1 MPAYRPCHIARGP
14 MQFRCGR
21 LGARFPSERAKVNA
35 LHTQIIVLLSF
46 LLSSGVAFA
55 SETDTKPTYAQVFS
69 GLAMDCIHKEYSNKI
84 AHYMNSDE
92 DSKPPREL
100 YPAFYGCFDWHSSVH
115 GHWLLVR
122 LLNTHESEVDSAAIR
137 QMLNKSFTAENIA
150 GELASYTRP
159 GMKSFERPY
168 GIAWLLQL
176 TAELRQSSGA
186 ESQRWLNHLL
196 PLEQQAVSNI
206 SDWLPKLSFPIRTG
220 EHSQTAFA
228 FGLMLDWAQIAGDRK
243 FEALLKSRA
252 RELYADDVN
261 CPLAYEPS
269 GQDFLSPCI
278 AEADLMRR
286 VLTQSEFPSWL
297 TDFFPTLAAN
307 TGSDWLAPAT
317 VTDKSDGKLA
327 HLDGLN
333 TSRAWML
340 EGIISALPNN
350 DTRRRPLEAA
360 VAAHRK
366 AGLDAVLGDM
376 HYMGSHWLGSFA
388 TYLETKRGLATEAS
402 E

>member
-1 MPAYRPCHIARGP
+1 MKSTLILSLLLFSSLTLASDPNAEQNY
-14 MQFRCGR
+14 
-21 LGARFPSERAKVNA
+21 AKV
-35 LHTQIIVLLSF
+35 
-46 LLSSGVAFA
+46 
-55 SETDTKPTYAQVFS
+55 FS
-69 GLAMDCIHKEYSNKI
+69 NLAMDCVHKEYSNKI
-84 AHYMNSDE
+84 AHFMNSDA
-92 DSKPPREL
+92 DLKPPREL

-115 GHWLLVR
+115 GHWLLMR
-122 LLNTHESEVDSAAIR
+122 LLNTHESEVDSSLIAG
-137 QMLNKSFTAENIA
+137 MLNESITAENIA
-150 GELASYTRP
+150 GVLASYSRP

-176 TAELRQSSGA
+176 TAELRQSEREDA
-186 ESQRWLNHLL
+186 ARWLNHLL
-196 PLEQQAVSNI
+196 PLEQRAVSNI
-206 SDWLPKLSFPIRTG
+206 SEWLPKLSFPIRTG

-228 FGLMLDWAQIAGDRK
+228 FGLMLDWAHIAGDRE
-243 FEALLKSRA
+243 FESLLKSRV
-252 RELYADDVN
+252 RELYVSDTN

-286 VLTQSEFPSWL
+286 VLTQAEFSAWL
-297 TDFFPTLAAN
+297 SKFFPTL
-307 TGSDWLAPAT
+307 TGKTGADWLMPAT

-340 EGIISALPNN
+340 EGIMSALPMT
-350 DTRRRPLEAA
+350 DARRTPLKFTVE
-360 VAAHRK
+360 AHRK

-388 TYLETKRGLATEAS
+388 TYLQTQRGLTVK
-402 E
+402 

>member
-1 MPAYRPCHIARGP
+1 M
-14 MQFRCGR
+14 
-21 LGARFPSERAKVNA
+21 KKA
-35 LHTQIIVLLSF
+35 LLL
-46 LLSSGVAFA
+46 LA
-55 SETDTKPTYAQVFS
+55 SCVMFNQAVYAEQTHSQDSYQAVFS
-69 GLAMDCIHKEYSNKI
+69 NLALSCIHKEYSNKI
-84 AHYMNSDE
+84 AHFINSDE
-92 DSKPPREL
+92 DIKPPREL

-122 LLNTHESEVDSAAIR
+122 MLNTAGDKVDTDAIIEKLD
-137 QMLNKSFTAENIA
+137 QSFSKQNIE
-150 GELASYTRP
+150 GELVNYQRP

-168 GIAWLLQL
+168 GIAWLFQL
-176 TAELRQSSGA
+176 TAELRQSELPKA
-186 ESQRWLNHLL
+186 KQWLSNLL
-196 PLEQQAVSNI
+196 PLEQQAVANI
-206 SDWLPKLSFPIRTG
+206 SEWLPKLTFPIRTG

-228 FGLMLDWAQIAGDRK
+228 FGLMLDWSRIAGDQG
-243 FEALLKSRA
+243 FETLLTKRVK
-252 RELYADDVN
+252 ELYLKDKN

-286 VLTQSEFPSWL
+286 VMGKAAFADWL
-297 TDFFPTLAAN
+297 GEFFPTLTAKS
-307 TGSDWLAPAT
+307 GSDWLVPGI

-340 EGIISALPNN
+340 EGIISGLPEN
-350 DTRRRPLEAA
+350 DSRIKPLKLA
-360 VAAHRK
+360 VEAHRK

-388 TYLETKRGLATEAS
+388 AYLQTRRGIE
-402 E
+402 

>member
-1 MPAYRPCHIARGP
+1 MPAQQSWCATRGP
-14 MQFRCGR
+14 LLLRCGR

-46 LLSSGVAFA
+46 LLSSGVTFA

-92 DSKPPREL
+92 DLKPPREL

-122 LLNTHESEVDSAAIR
+122 LLNTHESEVDSSAIR
-137 QMLNKSFTAENIA
+137 LMLNKSFTAENIA
-150 GELASYTRP
+150 GELASYTRQ

-176 TAELRQSSGA
+176 TAELRQSSGE
-186 ESQRWLNHLL
+186 ESQRWLTHLL
-196 PLEQQAVSNI
+196 PLEQRAVSNI
-206 SDWLPKLSFPIRTG
+206 SEWLPKLSFPIRTG

-228 FGLMLDWAQIAGDRK
+228 FGLMLDWAQIAGDRE
-243 FEALLKSRA
+243 FEALLKSRV
-252 RELYADDVN
+252 RELYAGDVN

-286 VLTQSEFPSWL
+286 VLTQSEFLSWL
-297 TDFFPTLAAN
+297 TDFFPTLTGN
-307 TGSDWLAPAT
+307 TGDDWLAPAT

-340 EGIISALPNN
+340 EGIISALPIN

-388 TYLETKRGLATEAS
+388 TYLETKRGLATGAGT
-402 E
+402 

>member
-1 MPAYRPCHIARGP
+1 MKIIFALILLLTSSLTLARDD
-14 MQFRCGR
+14 
-21 LGARFPSERAKVNA
+21 NA
-35 LHTQIIVLLSF
+35 T
-46 LLSSGVAFA
+46 A
-55 SETDTKPTYAQVFS
+55 SYAQVFS
-69 GLAMDCIHKEYSNKI
+69 RLAMDCIHKEYSNKI
-84 AHYMNSDE
+84 AHYMNNDE
-92 DSKPPREL
+92 DLKPPREL

-122 LLNTHESEVDSAAIR
+122 LLNTHADEIDSAAIMG
-137 QMLNKSFTAENIA
+137 MLDKSFTEDNIA
-150 GELASYTRP
+150 GEIASYTRP

-176 TAELRQSSGA
+176 TAELRQSDRQEA
-186 ESQRWLNHLL
+186 KRWLDHLL
-196 PLEQQAVSNI
+196 PLEQQAVANI
-206 SDWLPKLSFPIRTG
+206 SEWLPKLTFPIRTG

-228 FGLMLDWAQIAGDRK
+228 FGLMLDWARVAGNRE
-243 FEALLKSRA
+243 FESLLTARVLALYSS
-252 RELYADDVN
+252 DVD

-286 VLTQSEFPSWL
+286 VLTRTEFAAWL
-297 TDFFPTLAAN
+297 SDFFPTLVEN
-307 TGSDWLAPAT
+307 IDMSWLVPAV

-333 TSRAWML
+333 ISRAWML
-340 EGIISALPNN
+340 EGIISGLPTE
-350 DTRRRPLEAA
+350 DMRLASLRTVVE
-360 VAAHRK
+360 AHRK

-388 TYLETKRGLATEAS
+388 TYLQTKRGLAIETVS
-402 E
+402 ELSTPIEIE

>member
-1 MPAYRPCHIARGP
+1 MKKV
-14 MQFRCGR
+14 R
-21 LGARFPSERAKVNA
+21 LLAS
-35 LHTQIIVLLSF
+35 LSVLLSPTV
-46 LLSSGVAFA
+46 LADNPTPSA
-55 SETDTKPTYAQVFS
+55 SYEDVFS
-69 GLAMDCIHKEYSNKI
+69 QLALGCIHKEYSNKI
-84 AHYMNSDE
+84 AHYMNSD
-92 DSKPPREL
+92 DDLKPPREL

-122 LLNTHESEVDSAAIR
+122 MLNTSPDKVDRTLIIEK
-137 QMLNKSFTAENIA
+137 LNQSLSKQNIEA
-150 GELASYTRP
+150 ELANYQRP
-159 GMKSFERPY
+159 GMASFERPY

-176 TAELRQSSGA
+176 TAELRQSNVEQA
-186 ESQRWLNHLL
+186 KVWLNNLL

-228 FGLMLDWAQIAGDRK
+228 FGLMLDWSRISEDKA
-243 FEALLKSRA
+243 FETLLTNKVRAL
-252 RELYADDVN
+252 YVN
-261 CPLAYEPS
+261 DKHCPLAYEPS
-269 GQDFLSPCI
+269 GQDFLSPCV

-286 VLTQSEFPSWL
+286 VMNPHEFSAWL
-297 TDFFPTLAAN
+297 TDFFPTL
-307 TGSDWLAPAT
+307 TGSTKQEWLVPAV

-340 EGIISALPNN
+340 EGIVNGLPSN
-350 DTRRRPLEAA
+350 DARILPLKRAIE
-360 VAAHRK
+360 AHRK

-388 TYLETKRGLATEAS
+388 TYLQTQRGLQ
-402 E
+402 

>member
-1 MPAYRPCHIARGP
+1 MPAQKSWRATRGP
-14 MQFRCGR
+14 LLFRCGR
-21 LGARFPSERAKVNA
+21 LSVRFRNERARVNA
-35 LHTQIIVLLSF
+35 LPTKIIVLLSF
-46 LLSSGVAFA
+46 LLSSEVTF
-55 SETDTKPTYAQVFS
+55 SSDTDTKPTYAQVFS

-92 DSKPPREL
+92 DLKPPREL

-122 LLNTHESEVDSAAIR
+122 LLNTHEGEINSAAIR
-137 QMLNKSFTAENIA
+137 QMLNKSFSAENIS
-150 GELASYTRP
+150 GELKSYTRQ

-176 TAELRQSSGA
+176 TAEIRQSSGDDA
-186 ESQRWLNHLL
+186 QRWLNHLL
-196 PLEQQAVSNI
+196 PLEQRAVSNI
-206 SDWLPKLSFPIRTG
+206 SEWLPKLSFPIRTG

-228 FGLMLDWAQIAGDRK
+228 FGLMLDWAQIAGDRE
-243 FEALLKSRA
+243 FEALLKSRV
-252 RELYADDVN
+252 RELYAGDVN

-286 VLTQSEFPSWL
+286 VLTQSEFLAWL
-297 TDFFPTLAAN
+297 TDFFPTLTGN
-307 TGSDWLAPAT
+307 TVDDWLAPAT

-340 EGIISALPNN
+340 EGIISALPKS
-350 DTRRRPLEAA
+350 DARRVPLEAA
-360 VAAHRK
+360 VEAHRR
-366 AGLDAVLGDM
+366 AGLDAVLGEM

-388 TYLETKRGLATEAS
+388 TYLETRRGLATGTDT
-402 E
+402 

>member
-1 MPAYRPCHIARGP
+1 MRIL
-14 MQFRCGR
+14 FT
-21 LGARFPSERAKVNA
+21 L
-35 LHTQIIVLLSF
+35 ILLLTSSF
-46 LLSSGVAFA
+46 TLA
-55 SETDTKPTYAQVFS
+55 SNTEIKPGYPQVFS
-69 GLAMDCIHKEYSNKI
+69 RLAMDCIHKEYSNKI
-84 AHYMNSDE
+84 AHFMNSDE
-92 DSKPPREL
+92 DLKPPREL
-100 YPAFYGCFDWHSSVH
+100 YPVFYGCFDWHSSVH

-122 LLNTHESEVDSAAIR
+122 LLNTHESDVDSAAIVG
-137 QMLNKSFTAENIA
+137 MLNESFSAENIA

-176 TAELRQSSGA
+176 TAELRQSDRADAG
-186 ESQRWLNHLL
+186 RWLNDLL
-196 PLEQQAVSNI
+196 PLEERAVSNV
-206 SDWLPKLSFPIRTG
+206 SEWLPKLSFPIRTG

-228 FGLMLDWAQIAGDRK
+228 FGLMLDWANIAGNRE
-243 FEALLKSRA
+243 FESLLKSRV
-252 RELYADDVN
+252 RELYASDTN

-286 VLTQSEFPSWL
+286 VLTQAEFSTWL
-297 TDFFPTLAAN
+297 SKFFPTLTGK
-307 TGSDWLAPAT
+307 TGSDWLMPAT

-340 EGIISALPNN
+340 EGIMSALSMK
-350 DTRRRPLEAA
+350 DARRIPLEAA
-360 VAAHRK
+360 VGTHRK

-388 TYLETKRGLATEAS
+388 AYLETKRGLTVYQRNRSNTVERS
-402 E
+402 PTR

>member
-1 MPAYRPCHIARGP
+1 MNTLAT
-14 MQFRCGR
+14 
-21 LGARFPSERAKVNA
+21 K
-35 LHTQIIVLLSF
+35 IIVVLSTLF
-46 LLSSGVAFA
+46 SGGLAFA
-55 SETDTKPTYAQVFS
+55 GDTETEQSYAQVFS

-84 AHYMNSDE
+84 AHYMNSD
-92 DSKPPREL
+92 DDLKPPREL

-122 LLNTHESEVDSAAIR
+122 LLNTHENEVDGAAIR
-137 QMLNKSFTAENIA
+137 QMLNKSFTEENIA
-150 GELASYTRP
+150 GELTSYTRP

-176 TAELRQSSGA
+176 TAELRQSSGDDA
-186 ESQRWLNHLL
+186 KRWLNHLL

-206 SDWLPKLSFPIRTG
+206 SEWLPKLSFPVRTG

-228 FGLMLDWAQIAGDRK
+228 FGLMLDWAQIAGDRE
-243 FEALLKSRA
+243 FEALLKSRV
-252 RELYADDVN
+252 RELYAGDVN

-286 VLTQSEFPSWL
+286 VLTRSEFSSWL
-297 TDFFPTLAAN
+297 TDFFPTLTAK
-307 TGSDWLAPAT
+307 TGSDWLVPAT

-340 EGIISALPNN
+340 EGIISALPMN
-350 DTRRRPLEAA
+350 DARRKPLKAA

-388 TYLETKRGLATEAS
+388 TYLETKRGLAIEADN
-402 E
+402 